1 MSFTPVM
8 DTTMVDVVYSSRLL
22 DILLR
27 ISDTISS
34 VDVSIDDWSDELM
47 F

>member
-1 MSFTPVM
+1 
-8 DTTMVDVVYSSRLL
+8 MVDVVYSSRLL